1 MRTLASSA
9 ILSRGRHYR
18 IGPLAVALRESE
30 TGTWRKSEY
39 PDLQLIVGSPAKA
52 IRSLDT
58 AAIDGLRFSARQ
70 YVANW
75 RCLKNGLLRIERYE
89 DEGTP

>member
-9 ILSRGRHYR
+9 ILSHGRHYR
-18 IGPLAVALRESE
+18 IESLAAALRES
-30 TGTWRKSEY
+30 TWRKSEY

-58 AAIDGLRFSARQ
+58 AAVDGLRFSARQ
-70 YVANW
+70 HVANW
-75 RCLKNGLLRIERYE
+75 RCLKNGLLRIERYA

>member
-1 MRTLASSA
+1 MSWQQ
-9 ILSRGRHYR
+9 H
-18 IGPLAVALRESE
+18 
-30 TGTWRKSEY
+30 
-39 PDLQLIVGSPAKA
+39 PDLQPIVGSPAKA

-58 AAIDGLRFSARQ
+58 AAIEGLRFSARRH
-70 YVANW
+70 VANW